1 MEPVTPFMWSLL
13 AELGPI
19 NPQTMRKYHPSTLE
33 KVWTGKRKN
42 AFLSMWLDQKLEDY
56 AKANKETS
64 NARRK
69 KRRRNSS
76 QSIDARID
84 EISELTEAIRGE
96 ANSN

>member
-42 AFLSMWLDQKLEDY
+42 AFLSMWLNQKLEDY
-56 AKANKETS
+56 AQNEKATRNTEGKGI
-64 NARRK
+64 RRK
-69 KRRRNSS
+69 SL
-76 QSIDARID
+76 QFH
-84 EISELTEAIRGE
+84 EGEVTELSKLTKAIHG
-96 ANSN
+96 AVDSD